1 MDEKIS
7 IIVPIYNAEKWL
19 EKCVNSIIE
28 QSYSNI
34 EILLMNDGSTDKSLE
49 ICKKFEN
56 IDNRIRV
63 IDKENEGVS
72 KTRNLGIEKAT
83 GQYIKFVDSDDWLE
97 KNTCEEL
104 IKTIKEEKT
113 DLVICGLNIYKNNKL
128 LRTPHLEKR
137 IVEIKK
143 SIKEFEYIYKVFAS
157 PCNKLY
163 RKDKIV
169 ENFRVDLDIGE
180 DLLFNIKYLENLE
193 KISVT
198 DKCLYNVCLDNED
211 SLNRKFRKDKLD
223 VNLDLTDIEVQFC
236 KKTYNNIGESNF
248 LYNKYLLLLHA
259 HLLQIGRIYNKKE
272 MKNEIK
278 KYSND
283 NRVKNACKY
292 AKMDRIDYKIFKK
305 LVENKN
311 YTLIYY
317 FIKLKN
323 VLIK

>member
-28 QSYSNI
+28 QTYSNI
-34 EILLMNDGSTDKSLE
+34 EILLINDGSTDKSLE
-49 ICKKFEN
+49 ICKKFEK
-56 IDNRIRV
+56 IDNRV
-63 IDKENEGVS
+63 KVLDKKNEGVS
-72 KTRNLGIEKAT
+72 KTRNLGIEKAI
-83 GQYIKFVDSDDWLE
+83 GKYIKFVDSDDWLE
-97 KNTCEEL
+97 KKACKEL
-104 IKTIKEEKT
+104 IKIIEEEKT
-113 DLVICGLNIYKNNKL
+113 ELVICGLNIYKNNEL
-128 LRTPHLEKR
+128 LRTPHLEKK

-143 SIKEFEYIYKVFAS
+143 NIKEFEYIYKVFAS

-163 RKDKIV
+163 RKDKIA

-180 DLLFNIKYLENLE
+180 DLLFNIRYLENIE

-198 DKCLYNVCLDNED
+198 DKCLYNVCLDNDD
-211 SLNRKFRKDKLD
+211 SLNRKFREDKLD

-236 KKTYNNIGESNF
+236 KKTYSNISERNF

-292 AKMDRIDYKIFKK
+292 AKMDRIDYKIFKN
-305 LVENKN
+305 LVENKH